1 MDILGE
7 SPEVTLADV
16 QTGSAPAGI
25 TREWMEN
32 MVYSSSRKVL
42 ISSLFGLKHQR
53 IGSYGPEFILSHNE
67 RLNTMQK

>member
-32 MVYSSSRKVL
+32 MVYSSGRKVH
-42 ISSLFGLKHQR
+42 ISSFVRFFLKKKLRTSKPLFGATDTHVLD
-53 IGSYGPEFILSHNE
+53 FW
-67 RLNTMQK
+67 